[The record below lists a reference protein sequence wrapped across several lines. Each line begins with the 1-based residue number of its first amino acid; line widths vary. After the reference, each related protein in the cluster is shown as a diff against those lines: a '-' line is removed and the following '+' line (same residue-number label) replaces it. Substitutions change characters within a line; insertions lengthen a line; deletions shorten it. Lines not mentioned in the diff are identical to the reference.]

1 MPRMRI
7 SRWMRLRLTPSV
19 TAMRR
24 LPKNGQSK
32 YSSSSHRSRRKFS
45 LLSGRG

>member
-1 MPRMRI
+1 MRI
-7 SRWMRLRLTPSV
+7 SRWMRLRLTSSV

-32 YSSSSHRSRRKFS
+32 YNSSSRRSRRRFS
-45 LLSGRG
+45 ALSGRGR